1 MTTMISVLVLM
12 VFTFVQVG
20 SRKAPFGTF
29 RMLQEGPSTQ
39 SS

>member
-20 SRKAPFGTF
+20 SRLAPRGAN
-29 RMLQEGPSTQ
+29 RMLQECASTQ
-39 SS
+39 SY